1 MAVNKEGNMESEF
14 GKGLVICL
22 VKFAEHRWRWQEQ
35 KRHYEEMR
43 QKSPDLFNES
53 GAVEM
58 HFNGASDHLYEIE
71 VPKEWK
77 RKKLGK
83 KIKELQ
89 DFGLEMG
96 HGFNHEK
103 VWEESDVTKAYDMC
117 QEIALLIDKELGL
130 KPLIGA
136 W

>member
-1 MAVNKEGNMESEF
+1 MDESEF

-35 KRHYEEMR
+35 KLHYEEMR
-43 QKSPDLFNES
+43 QKNPDLFSES

-58 HFNGASDHLYEIE
+58 HFNGAADHLYEIE
-71 VPKEWK
+71 VPDKLK
-77 RKKLGK
+77 NTKLGK
-83 KIKELQ
+83 MVKSLQ

-96 HGFNHEK
+96 HGFSKKNWTED
-103 VWEESDVTKAYDMC
+103 DVEKAYTMC
-117 QEIALLIDKELGL
+117 QEIALSVDKKLGL
-130 KPLIGA
+130 KPQIGQ